1 MNVKWIIGRKTFTV
15 LALLMVVLAVGE
27 LLTGDLLTAILA
39 LIVSAY
45 TIRDAQENVEVQI
58 FDLEAR

>member
-1 MNVKWIIGRKTFTV
+1 MIIGKKTFTV
-15 LALLMVVLAVGE
+15 LSILFTALAVGE

-45 TIRDAQENVEVQI
+45 TISDAQENVEVKI
-58 FDLEAR
+58 FELEAK